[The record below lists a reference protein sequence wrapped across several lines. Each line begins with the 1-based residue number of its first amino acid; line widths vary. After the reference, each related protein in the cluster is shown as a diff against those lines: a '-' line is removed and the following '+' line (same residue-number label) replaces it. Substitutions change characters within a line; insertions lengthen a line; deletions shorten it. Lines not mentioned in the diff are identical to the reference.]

1 MSKRRRVAI
10 VTAML
15 LASANAVVA
24 EGIYVG
30 VGVGE
35 LQIEDESLDDP
46 VSDFTFGYRIY
57 AGYEPSRTYAF
68 EAALLR
74 SDFTS
79 KDGLPNDTQLRFR
92 GVAVYGTASV
102 PAGDRGRLM
111 VKAGLLTGNREIRS
125 VNRATDDSTSGI
137 ALGASYAFNL
147 SDNFAIRGDFDTL
160 LLSDFDTLSS
170 LTIGIQIRFGD

>member
-1 MSKRRRVAI
+1 MSERRLAAI
-10 VTAML
+10 VAAML

-24 EGIYVG
+24 EGFYVG

-46 VSDFTFGYRIY
+46 VSDFAFGYRIY
-57 AGYEPSRTYAF
+57 AGFEPRRTYAF
-68 EAALLR
+68 EAAFLR

-79 KDGLPNDTQLRFR
+79 KDGLPNDTQVRFR

-102 PAGDRGRLM
+102 PAGDRGRLIA
-111 VKAGLLTGNREIRS
+111 KAGLLTGNREIRS
-125 VNRATDDSTSGI
+125 VDRATDDSASGI

-147 SDNFAIRGDFDTL
+147 SEHFAIRGDFDTL
-160 LLSDFDTLSS
+160 LLSEFDTLSS
-170 LTIGIQIRFGD
+170 LTIGIQIRFGE